1 MDLLRFI
8 TVSCFNFYNSNNRSS
23 IDIRIDRWFI
33 PLDEF
38 LQLIQSL
45 NIALKFIL
53 LLLLNLGIGAV
64 GFVPSFFI
72 TAINI
77 NSLGLVLGSI
87 LTFTGEILGALIGF
101 HLYRWGFSKVHS
113 KWLNHKYL
121 KTIKNGSSMDVFKL
135 IILFRVLPFV
145 PSGLV
150 TAGASLTSINGGLFM
165 IASSIGKIPAI
176 ILEVAIV
183 FGVLQKVS
191 MKNVYISIILVCIV
205 VLSIWI
211 NNKKKESV

>member
-1 MDLLRFI
+1 
-8 TVSCFNFYNSNNRSS
+8 
-23 IDIRIDRWFI
+23 
-33 PLDEF
+33 
-38 LQLIQSL
+38 
-45 NIALKFIL
+45 
-53 LLLLNLGIGAV
+53 LGIGAV

-77 NSLGLVLGSI
+77 NSLGMVLGSI
-87 LTFTGEILGALIGF
+87 LTFTGETLGALIGF
-101 HLYRWGFSKVHS
+101 YLYRWGFSKVHS
-113 KWLNHKYL
+113 KWLNH
-121 KTIKNGSSMDVFKL
+121 TFFNAIKNSSSMNVIRL

-183 FGVLQKVS
+183 LGVIQKIS
-191 MKNVYISIILVCIV
+191 MKYIYISIILICIV
-205 VLSIWI
+205 VLTIWI
-211 NNKKKESV
+211 INKNKESV